1 MQNCKPISTPL
12 VQNAKLT
19 KNDGAALIDQ
29 NKYRNLIGCLL
40 YLSTTRPDIMF
51 VVSLL
56 SRFMHSPSE
65 LHFKETKRV
74 LRYVKGTTS
83 YEVAFFSTKKPN
95 NEAILMG
102 YCDSVVFGILFTY
115 FRVEF

>member
-29 NKYRNLIGCLL
+29 NKYRSLISCLL

-56 SRFMHSPSE
+56 SRFMHSPFE
-65 LHFKETKRV
+65 LHFKAAKRV
-74 LRYVKGTTS
+74 LRYVKVTTS
-83 YEVAFFSTKKPN
+83 YGVTFFSAKESN
-95 NEAILMG
+95 DEAILMG
-102 YCDSVVFGILFTY
+102 YCNSD
-115 FRVEF
+115 